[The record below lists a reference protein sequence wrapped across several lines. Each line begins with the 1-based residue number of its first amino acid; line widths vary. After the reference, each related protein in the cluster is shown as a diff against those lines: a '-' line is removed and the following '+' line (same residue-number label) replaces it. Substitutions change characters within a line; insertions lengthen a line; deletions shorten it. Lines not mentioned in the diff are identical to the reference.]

1 MLKNRLLADLGK
13 GCFAGEKEDSS
24 KLDFGRS
31 GEKEE
36 KRIGEKKE
44 TDHGAETVDTAQRT
58 SMETFPRSL
67 VSDFFF
73 KISIFLDCF
82 SIECEKK
89 GKEQ

>member
-73 KISIFLDCF
+73 SIFLDCF